1 MFIDAIVI
9 LVLLMCAL
17 MGYLRGILRG
27 TLWVGALALA
37 YFGSPSV
44 AGPFAGIIAKGIE
57 LPTGLAHT
65 MGRVAA
71 GIVIYASV
79 LVSGRIADRR
89 IGRLKSGVL
98 RPWNRNL
105 GALMGLIFGT
115 LLMFCALCLADAMVK
130 VFPEREGFLA
140 DSIRSSRLRKAISGI
155 NPADRFLITD
165 LLKLLNAARED
176 PRLLRELKAKEEYRQ
191 LLNHPKVQ
199 EVLDDEQLMEAVRQR
214 RWQRV
219 LRDRKIR
226 ALLKDKE
233 LRKLLFSRLP
243 PTPLRGEPK

>member
-115 LLMFCALCLADAMVK
+115 LLMFCA
-130 VFPEREGFLA
+130 
-140 DSIRSSRLRKAISGI
+140 
-155 NPADRFLITD
+155 DRFLITD